1 MENRILLAEDEA
13 KLRRLIAGYLAKEG
27 FRVIEAEDG
36 LEALEKFEAAQ
47 NVALVMLDVMMPRLD
62 GYAVCRRIR
71 ALSPVPILML
81 TARDAEA
88 DEIDGFNAGADE
100 YIAKPFSP
108 AILVARV
115 KNLLR
120 RTSAGDMS
128 DILLGGLAIRYRER
142 TVSIDGQRIFM
153 TPREFDLLYYLTCNR
168 NIVLTRDQI
177 ISTVW
182 DMDYAGDD
190 RTVDTHIKCLRAKLG
205 EYARCIVTLRKVGYK
220 FEWKL

>member
-142 TVSIDGQRIFM
+142 TVSIDGQSIFM

>member
-36 LEALEKFEAAQ
+36 QEALEKFEAAQ
-47 NVALVMLDVMMPRLD
+47 NIALVMLDVMMPRLD

-81 TARDAEA
+81 TARDAQA

-108 AILVARV
+108 AILMARV

-142 TVSIDGQRIFM
+142 MVSIDGQRVFM
-153 TPREFDLLYYLTCNR
+153 TPREFDLLYYLACNR
-168 NIVLTRDQI
+168 NIVLTRGQI
-177 ISTVW
+177 IGTVW